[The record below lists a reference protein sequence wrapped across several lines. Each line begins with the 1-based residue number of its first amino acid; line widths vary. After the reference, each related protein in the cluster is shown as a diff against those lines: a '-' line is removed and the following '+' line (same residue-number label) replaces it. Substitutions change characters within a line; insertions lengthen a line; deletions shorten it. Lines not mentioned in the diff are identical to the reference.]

1 MKWDYFIVLLL
12 GLILA
17 LFFLAPMPV
26 LLFRALSPSS
36 TMCLLMGFQVLF
48 FVFVSIDRQP
58 DITNPLLI
66 ALAYG
71 SVLWS
76 CASNW
81 LKPL

>member
-1 MKWDYFIVLLL
+1 LKWNYLVVLLL
-12 GLILA
+12 GLIIA

-36 TMCLLMGFQVLF
+36 TMFLLMGFQILF

-58 DITNPLLI
+58 DISNPLLI
-66 ALAYG
+66 SLAYG
-71 SVLWS
+71 GLLWS

-81 LKPL
+81 ISVD